1 MSTENK
7 ETKILLS
14 PENYALWLL
23 PMKAKLHKNKSL
35 QVVNGSVACPD
46 PEKDKENFRLYAKL
60 NEDAYIEIIQHLN
73 QEVLAYVSTTLVE
86 ADEFNGLKLW
96 QLLKSKF
103 AGNDLTSKTTA
114 LKRFLA
120 IEFSPLPTFLPTI
133 RSANHRI
140 VVSGLSLDDQVKTI
154 LMLDKL
160 PKTFESFKTNISMN
174 FESESFENVLKK
186 LEDFG
191 AQNQLNDYS
200 PSSVPVQGLLTR
212 QTIKPCIHC
221 KKPGHQPANCWVK
234 YPEKAPKTEAAH
246 VTLLD
251 NFVQHVAAKEES
263 DPTDFSWFRTAD
275 GVRHHVDE
283 IRYENVKYFN

>member
-96 QLLKSKF
+96 QLLKSKY

-114 LKRFLA
+114 LKKFLA
-120 IEFSPLPTFLPTI
+120 VDFSSLPSFLPVI
-133 RSANHRI
+133 RSANHRL
-140 VVSGLSLDDQVKTI
+140 VVSGISLDDQVKTI

-160 PKTFESFKTNISMN
+160 PKSFESFKTNISMN
-174 FESESFENVLKK
+174 FESEPFENVLPLQFRFKVSSLIKAASHAFTVRSLAINPPIAGLNTLKK
-186 LEDFG
+186 L
-191 AQNQLNDYS
+191 
-200 PSSVPVQGLLTR
+200 PKPRPLT
-212 QTIKPCIHC
+212 
-221 KKPGHQPANCWVK
+221 
-234 YPEKAPKTEAAH
+234 
-246 VTLLD
+246 
-251 NFVQHVAAKEES
+251 
-263 DPTDFSWFRTAD
+263 
-275 GVRHHVDE
+275 
-283 IRYENVKYFN
+283 